1 MCRLLGY
8 AAPVATTAK
17 DILGEDGCSEW
28 QRLGRLHA
36 DGWGT
41 SWLQNGQIERIRSAE
56 TGLRD
61 PMLSHSLS
69 DEPTRA
75 RIAHLRLAT
84 EGLARTIDNAHPFVT
99 DRFTLAHNGSIRP
112 VSLFLKLVTPEE
124 LERHGGNSDSAVLV
138 ALINRRLNAG
148 KSLFDAVT
156 STVEFV
162 AERFPGSA
170 INLLVMSKD
179 ELIAVHANEGAP
191 LPKDEFDAAN
201 LGDDLPIDHIE
212 HYYRLSYKHD
222 KFGTVAF
229 TSSGIDR
236 SDWTEMEQN
245 TAAHVEF
252 ATQRLTFR
260 PLRIQ
265 AHAAAA

>member
-8 AAPVATTAK
+8 AAPVATTAQ

-41 SWLQNGQIERIRSAE
+41 AWLQNGQIERIRSAE
-56 TGLRD
+56 PGLRD
-61 PMLSHSLS
+61 PVLSQALAH
-69 DEPTRA
+69 EPTRA

-84 EGLARTIDNAHPFVT
+84 EGLARTLNNAHPFVT

-112 VSLFLKLVTPEE
+112 IELFLKLVTPEE

-148 KSLFDAVT
+148 RNLFDAVT

-162 AERFPGSA
+162 AERFPCSA
-170 INLLVMSKD
+170 INLLVMSD
-179 ELIAVHANEGAP
+179 EELIAVHANQDAP
-191 LPKDEFDAAN
+191 LPTDEFDEAN

-212 HYYRLSYKHD
+212 HYYRLSYKRD
-222 KFGTVAF
+222 NFGTVAF

-236 SDWTEMEQN
+236 AEWTEMEQN
-245 TAAHVEF
+245 TAARVEF
-252 ATQRLTFR
+252 ATQRLTFS
-260 PLRIQ
+260 PLRIRAQ
-265 AHAAAA
+265 AVAA